1 MDFQTKDSD
10 SLSVSNNTI
19 NTQSGAGATKR
30 FSQIIN
36 GLSIGNKIKFGY
48 AIALGVGILGTTIGL
63 ILGDRYQQR
72 ALKHEENAFRELN
85 LLHRLQTGILQTRT
99 HQQQLIPLAG
109 NPELYQEE
117 YAHITH
123 KHAPEIERVWAELQ
137 TYTKAADY
145 AKEQHIDRTPQLL
158 QTYDGVTQTYL
169 RELGELLKQLD
180 LSPLT
185 NKKIAAA
192 QQQLLKF
199 TNSELA
205 LKFDALSDELVE
217 AIDGSDAELRAATG
231 ELKTAEQLRL
241 QIIAGS
247 ILLSAAIATLL
258 ALFTSRT
265 ITRPVKAL
273 TNIAQRVIEE
283 SNFDLQTPVTTTDE
297 IGILGDAFNQVLQQ
311 VKHLLEEQ
319 TAAAIRQQQL
329 QEAQLVQSE
338 KMSSLGRMVAGVA
351 HEINNPVNFI
361 YGNLEPAI
369 QHVEDLLELLRIY
382 QQEVSNPPP
391 AVEDYAAEIDV
402 EFVEEDLPKVLQS
415 MKFGAD
421 RVRQIVLSL
430 KNFSRLDEAEAH
442 AVNLHEC
449 IDSTLLILNNRI
461 KKGITVECNYGDI
474 PNIEGFAG
482 SLYQVFMNIINN
494 ALDALDAKQN
504 PQDSPKIAIA
514 TERQD
519 HNWVVVRI
527 ADNGSGIAPEDQ
539 AKIFE
544 TFFTTKP
551 RGVGTG
557 MGLSISYQII
567 VEKHRGK
574 LICKSEV
581 GSGTEFIIS
590 LPIRLQVVEESSSLA
605 SSTIYPGC
613 ELSNKK
619 ELVSDR

>member
-1 MDFQTKDSD
+1 MAFQTKGSD
-10 SLSVSNNTI
+10 LPPVSNTTI
-19 NTQSGAGATKR
+19 SLQLGATKW
-30 FSQIIN
+30 FLQIIN
-36 GLSIGNKIKFGY
+36 RLSIGNKIKFGY
-48 AIALGVGILGTTIGL
+48 AIALGVGILGTTMGL
-63 ILGDRYQQR
+63 ILGDRYQQQ
-72 ALKHEENAFRELN
+72 ALRQEENAFKEIN
-85 LLHRLQTGILQTRT
+85 LLQRLQASILQTRT
-99 HQQQLIPLAG
+99 HQQQLIPLVVS
-109 NPELYQEE
+109 PELYKEE
-117 YAHITH
+117 YAHITD
-123 KHAPEIERVWAELQ
+123 KHTPEFEQVWSELQ
-137 TYTKAADY
+137 TYIKTADY
-145 AKEQHIDRTPQLL
+145 AKEKHTDNIPQLL
-158 QTYDGVTQTYL
+158 QTYQGVPQTYL
-169 RELGELLKQLD
+169 QQLAILLKQLD

-185 NKKIAAA
+185 EEKIATA
-192 QQQLLKF
+192 QQRLLKF

-205 LKFDALSDELVE
+205 LKFDGISDDLRQV
-217 AIDGSDAELRAATG
+217 IDASYEDLKAATN
-231 ELKTAEQLRL
+231 EFQAAEQLRIK
-241 QIIAGS
+241 IIACS

-258 ALFTSRT
+258 ALFTSLT

-273 TNIAQRVIEE
+273 TNMAQRVIKE

-297 IGILGDAFNQVLQQ
+297 IGILSDAFNQVLQQ
-311 VKHLLEEQ
+311 VKRLLEEQ
-319 TAAAIRQQQL
+319 KAAAIRQQQL

-382 QQEVSNPPP
+382 HQEVPNPPP
-391 AVEDYAAEIDV
+391 TVEDYAAEIDV

-494 ALDALDAKQN
+494 ALDALDAKPD

-519 HNWVVVRI
+519 NNWVLVRI
-527 ADNGSGIAPEDQ
+527 ADNGSGIAPEDR

-557 MGLSISYQII
+557 MGLSISYQIV

-590 LPIRLQVVEESSSLA
+590 LPIRLQAVEESSSLA
-605 SSTIYPGC
+605 SSTIYPSC
-613 ELSNKK
+613 ELSNEK